1 VIGVDRLGKRFGA
14 PSSSRGGAGGA
25 IDALAEVSFTLGGP
39 QVIGVLGPNGA
50 GKTTLLEILQ
60 GLQAP
65 TAGEARVFGQPIDWG
80 SSRAA
85 ASPAP
90 RGAAFARR
98 ARYPR
103 GRIGVVMQREFFFDR
118 ITAGEYAELFASIY
132 GVAGGRAA
140 ILERARLTG
149 RARIEVARL
158 SGGEAQRLAIAA
170 ASAHAPELLF
180 LDEPSS
186 QLDPASKREIAE
198 LVRALGR
205 NSTVLL
211 TTHDLRE
218 ADAVCD
224 HLLFLVGGRLKA
236 QGSKAELVAAV
247 PPAERG
253 GFGLEDA
260 FFHFCATRI
269 ESSGAAAPTSDAQA
283 EAAPR

>member
-1 VIGVDRLGKRFGA
+1 VSAGEVVGAEGLGKRFAA
-14 PSSSRGGAGGA
+14 PSGQS
-25 IDALAEVSFTLGGP
+25 IDALAEVSFSLDGP

-65 TAGEARVFGQPIDWG
+65 SAGVARVFGQPID
-80 SSRAA
+80 
-85 ASPAP
+85 
-90 RGAAFARR
+90 FAHR

-103 GRIGVVMQREFFFDR
+103 QRIGVVMQREFFFDR

-132 GVAGGRAA
+132 GVAAGRAA
-140 ILERARLTG
+140 ILERARLAD
-149 RARIEVARL
+149 RARVEVARL

-198 LVRALGR
+198 LVRALGKR
-205 NSTVLL
+205 STVLL

-224 HLLFLVGGRLKA
+224 QVLFLVGGRLKA
-236 QGSKAELVAAV
+236 RGSKAELVAAV

-253 GFGLEDA
+253 AFGLEDA

-269 ESSGAAAPTSDAQA
+269 ESSGAAAPTGGERDARG
-283 EAAPR
+283 EVVP